1 MLSDVKKVRHPEGI
15 VGYIERNTW
24 AQMIASLGG
33 GIMYFA
39 IVLPQ
44 LATRPIDEIGW
55 IAPML
60 WTIGGAIVVSI
71 AVSILWGIVAGMV
84 NRDDASASDQRDREI
99 GWLGDR
105 VGQAFLVLGG
115 VGALALVMLD
125 AHRFWIGNAL
135 FLGFLLSALLGG
147 LARLIAYRRGF

>member
-1 MLSDVKKVRHPEGI
+1 M
-15 VGYIERNTW
+15 GYIERITW
-24 AQMIASLGG
+24 SQMIASLAG
-33 GIMYFA
+33 GIVYLA

-44 LATRPIDEIGW
+44 LATRAIGEIEW

-60 WTIGGAIVVSI
+60 WTIGGAIVASI
-71 AVSILWGIVAGMV
+71 VVSILWGIVAGMV

-115 VGALALVMLD
+115 VGALALVMLE
-125 AHRFWIGNAL
+125 AERFWIGNVL
-135 FLGFLLSALLGG
+135 FAGFMLSALLGG
-147 LARLIAYRRGF
+147 LTRVIAYRRGF

>member
-1 MLSDVKKVRHPEGI
+1 MERITWSQMCASLASGI
-15 VGYIERNTW
+15 V
-24 AQMIASLGG
+24 
-33 GIMYFA
+33 YFT

-44 LATRPIDEIGW
+44 LASRPVGEIDW

-60 WTIGGAIVVSI
+60 WTIGGAIVASILVS
-71 AVSILWGIVAGMV
+71 VLWGIVTGMM
-84 NRDDASASDQRDREI
+84 NRDDTSASDQRDREI

-125 AHRFWIGNAL
+125 AERFWVGNVLYA
-135 FLGFLLSALLGG
+135 GFLLSALLGG
-147 LARLIAYRRGF
+147 LARLIVYRRGF

>member
-1 MLSDVKKVRHPEGI
+1 M
-15 VGYIERNTW
+15 GYMERITW
-24 AQMIASLGG
+24 SQMSASLASS
-33 GIMYFA
+33 IVYFA

-44 LATRPIDEIGW
+44 LAWRPVGEIDW

-60 WTIGGAIVVSI
+60 WTIGGAIV
-71 AVSILWGIVAGMV
+71 ASILVSVVWGILAGMV
-84 NRDDASASDQRDREI
+84 NRDDTSASDQRDREI

-125 AHRFWIGNAL
+125 AEQFWVGNVLYA
-135 FLGFLLSALLGG
+135 GFLLSALLGG
-147 LARLIAYRRGF
+147 LARLIVYRRGF